1 MLNETFSVIF
11 KHRAIKKLPKER
23 LMIGQLIYF
32 GLFEE
37 KWGRN
42 TCEWNTREES
52 LQALASLKCIHRK
65 CNTELHNYYSTAS
78 RFFFLHRCCNSNI
91 FQRLFSR
98 FAGYSLF
105 RRFLSCFCCCYT
117 LFENNSKCR
126 IWIFQFWHFLPIF
139 DLLKLTCLVTL
150 FDRKLQVFKNS
161 PKWTIFGI
169 FN

>member
-1 MLNETFSVIF
+1 MSTQNVNVARFARNVEWDFFCDFQTPCC
-11 KHRAIKKLPKER
+11 KKLPKER
-23 LMIGQLIYF
+23 IMIGQLIYF

-105 RRFLSCFCCCYT
+105 RRFLSCFCCCYCNT
-117 LFENNSKCR
+117 LFE
-126 IWIFQFWHFLPIF
+126 IFIFCPKIQLWFPEKIVDFW
-139 DLLKLTCLVTL
+139 DEKLVKMLW
-150 FDRKLQVFKNS
+150 F
-161 PKWTIFGI
+161 WTF
-169 FN
+169 